1 MGIAMTDEQRALADA
16 VCAAAQ
22 SPDPA
27 TAIGGIGLPSIALP
41 ESLGGAGGGV
51 TDLVAGIAAAAG
63 ELAGG
68 AGFGTILAGLSWAQ
82 RPESAVAARHAPA
95 VAAGTVRAA
104 VALDAADL
112 VAWPGGDGGLVVDG
126 TTPVLVDGPD
136 ADVLV
141 LAARTGTD
149 GAEGEHVA
157 SVSAADTVWFAVEA
171 GRVRVAEHES
181 FDPSRRVATAQ
192 LRAVTVP
199 AADVLGRIAV
209 PELAATLAAAEAAGV
224 ADWCVRTAS
233 EYARVREQFGSPIG
247 AFQAVQHLCAEM
259 LCRSESAAALAWDA
273 ARAADTGDGEQFAVA
288 AAVAA
293 AGALDAAVDTAK
305 DCIQVLGGIG
315 FTWEHDAHRYLRR
328 AVSLRQLLGGTARW
342 RCRAGELTRGGLRR
356 GVEVDVDAH
365 AGSGAPEGEALA
377 ETRRAAAALA
387 AEVAGLAGSDAR
399 VRLAESGYL
408 APHWP
413 RPYGLDATPAQ
424 QLVIDAEFD
433 RADVTRPDLVVGAWA
448 LPTILE
454 HGSEEQR
461 RRFVLPT
468 LRGEVTWCQLFSEP
482 GAGSDLASLRTSAE
496 RAEREGVAGW
506 RLSGQKV
513 WTSLAHEADRAI
525 CLARTDPDA
534 PKHRGI
540 TYFLVDMRAPGI
552 EVRPLRE
559 ITGEVR
565 FNEVFLD
572 GVFVPDADV
581 VGEVNGGWSLARTTL
596 ANERVALGGGSA
608 VGEAVEELLVAQ
620 PDLDAERLGALV
632 VDGSAVSVLGVRDTV
647 RRLGG
652 GQPGAESSVQ
662 KLLGVRHRQEV
673 AETALEVRGSRGVV
687 VDEATSAAQHEF
699 LLTRC
704 LSIAGGTT
712 QVLLNVVA
720 QRLLGLPRH

>member
-16 VCAAAQ
+16 VSAAAR
-22 SPDPA
+22 SADPA
-27 TAIGGIGLPSIALP
+27 PAIAGIGLPAIALP
-41 ESLGGAGGGV
+41 EVLGGAGGSV
-51 TDLVAGIAAAAG
+51 TDLVTGVAAG
-63 ELAGG
+63 AGALADV
-68 AGFGTILAGLSWAQ
+68 GFGTILAGLAWAR
-82 RPESAVAARHAPA
+82 RPDTVVATQYAPA
-95 VAAGTVRAA
+95 VAAGSVRAA
-104 VALDAADL
+104 VAVEPGRL
-112 VAWPGGDGGLVVDG
+112 VARPDVGGGLVVDG
-126 TTPVLVDGPD
+126 ITSALPDGPE
-136 ADVLV
+136 ADVLL
-141 LAARTGTD
+141 LAARTSAGPVD
-149 GAEGEHVA
+149 GAAA
-157 SVSAADTVWFAVEA
+157 STCATDTVWFAVDA
-171 GRVRVAEHES
+171 GRTRRTEHEA
-181 FDPSRRVATAQ
+181 FDPSRRVATAR
-192 LRAVTVP
+192 LDGVAVP
-199 AADVLGRIAV
+199 ATDVLGRVAV

-224 ADWCVRTAS
+224 AEWCVRTAS
-233 EYARVREQFGSPIG
+233 EYARVREQFGGPIG

-259 LCRSESAAALAWDA
+259 LCRSETAAALAWDA
-273 ARAADTGDGEQFAVA
+273 ARAADTADGDQFAVA

-328 AVSLRQLLGGTARW
+328 AVSLRQLLGGSEPW
-342 RCRAGELTRGGLRR
+342 RRRAGELTRVGVRR

-365 AGSGAPEGEALA
+365 AGGDLA
-377 ETRRAAAALA
+377 ATRHAAAAVA
-387 AEVAGLAGSDAR
+387 AEVAGLDERAAR
-399 VRLAESGYL
+399 VRLAESGHL

-413 RPYGLDATPAQ
+413 RPYGLDATPAE
-424 QLVIDAEFD
+424 QLAIDGEFD
-433 RADVTRPDLVVGAWA
+433 RVGVTRPDLVVGAWA

-461 RRFVLPT
+461 ERFVLPT
-468 LRGEVTWCQLFSEP
+468 LRGDVTWCQLFSEP

-496 RAEREGVAGW
+496 RAEHEGVPGW
-506 RLSGQKV
+506 RLTGQKV

-525 CLARTDPDA
+525 CLARTEPDA

-581 VGEVNGGWSLARTTL
+581 VGEVNGGWALARTTL

-608 VGEAVEELLVAQ
+608 VGEAVEQLLAAE
-620 PDLDAERLGALV
+620 PDIDAERLGGLV
-632 VDGSAVSVLGVRDTV
+632 VGGSAVSVLGVRDTV

-673 AETALEVRGSRGVV
+673 AETALDVLGSRGVV
-687 VDEATSAAQHEF
+687 ADDATRSAQHEF
-699 LLTRC
+699 LLSRC

-720 QRLLGLPRH
+720 QRLLGLPRR